1 MDRDLVGFVQD
12 PKTRAF
18 LDCNDDDDDDNNL
31 IEMGDD
37 ASSEN
42 PKEIEALKQ
51 KTKSLKRKLRKWRKA
66 ARMAL
71 SEICPDISS
80 DAQGDMV
87 KNDLLCF
94 SLKTNRISRHQGR

>member
-1 MDRDLVGFVQD
+1 MLEGMEE
-12 PKTRAF
+12 
-18 LDCNDDDDDDNNL
+18 DDDDNNL
-31 IEMGDD
+31 MEYGDD
-37 ASSEN
+37 ASSDN

-71 SEICPDISS
+71 SEICPDISA

-87 KNDLLCF
+87 PPDIA
-94 SLKTNRISRHQGR
+94 SHVG